1 LGTKEAVAVK
11 GTTGRPEP
19 WHRAP
24 WARIGGV
31 ILLIGLAAALAA
43 PFLVP
48 VDRFRPLVVRQIEA
62 ATGYP
67 IQIDALR
74 LYLVPVVH
82 IRAAGVRMKNPPG
95 RPRGDA
101 VVVKSID
108 IGVAPR
114 ALLSRMLEVTYI
126 AVKGVRAN
134 LVQYPDGRTNF
145 DQTAAPHSARAP
157 GLVPAQRGAPLLSL
171 ARIGTV
177 TVRDVTITT
186 ASSGADRGQA
196 APALTLSGVNA
207 RIRSIDMNA
216 PDWSRTLDIEANLSG
231 ARLSTPSLA
240 KPVLFHT
247 GRLIL
252 KGAAGRGTF
261 SASLDNVRADGT
273 AVIAGLNPPSVTFTI
288 AVPALDVDSLERLG
302 IGGAAGGAATSRGVP
317 AHAAA
322 PANPAPAPRHLLAR
336 GEIKIDRL
344 VASPLEATRFNG
356 RLSVYSSAMVLDSF
370 ALSAYGGLI
379 RGGAAVD
386 YAAATLPLIATAQA
400 RGINLGRMVST
411 LSPQARKITGTLDA
425 DLRLATAAGRDPKA
439 ALTGTGAFAVRN
451 GSFPGLD
458 LKSSLAQMAR
468 ALQLNVPAGDTR
480 FRYFGGDL
488 RIARQRVE
496 SHSLRL
502 QGDDLDGTA
511 GGSLGFDKTLDYTG
525 VAVLKALASGAS
537 ASAGA
542 LPSVSQ
548 LFGKMVPGAAGATGA
563 QVPFSLRGTL
573 DDPKFSLAGTP
584 QFIRSQTT
592 QPPPDQPQPPS
603 LQDLFKLFH

>member
-1 LGTKEAVAVK
+1 M
-11 GTTGRPEP
+11 PDP
-19 WHRAP
+19 WHRRT
-24 WARIGGV
+24 WARVGGV
-31 ILLIGLAAALAA
+31 ILLLGLTVALAV

-82 IRAAGVRMKNPPG
+82 IHAANVRIKNPPG

-101 VVVKSID
+101 AVVKSID

-114 ALLSRMLEVTYI
+114 ALLSRKVEITYI

-145 DQTAAPHSARAP
+145 DQTAAPQSVRAS
-157 GLVPAQRGAPLLSL
+157 GRAPAQRGAPLLSL
-171 ARIGTV
+171 ARIGMV
-177 TVRDVTITT
+177 TVRDVTITA

-196 APALTLSGVNA
+196 APSLTLSGVNA

-216 PDWSRTLDIEANLSG
+216 PDWPRKLDIEASLDR

-240 KPVLFHT
+240 KPVQFQT

-252 KGAAGRGTF
+252 KGAAGRAAF
-261 SASLDNVRADGT
+261 SASLDTVRANGT
-273 AVIAGLNPPSVTFTI
+273 AVIAGLDPLSITFTI
-288 AVPALDVDSLERLG
+288 AVPELDLDRLERLG
-302 IGGAAGGAATSRGVP
+302 IGGTTRGASATRTPAAAGRTP
-317 AHAAA
+317 T
-322 PANPAPAPRHLLAR
+322 PRHLLAR
-336 GEIKIDRL
+336 GEVNVDRL
-344 VASPLEATRFNG
+344 VSSPLEATRISG
-356 RLSVYSSAMVLDSF
+356 RLSVYTSAIVLDSF

-386 YAAATLPLIATAQA
+386 TSAATLPLAATAQA
-400 RGINLGRMVST
+400 RGINLGRMVTT
-411 LSPQARKITGTLDA
+411 LSPHAKITGTLDA
-425 DLRLATAAGRDPKA
+425 DLRLATAVGRDPKA
-439 ALTGTGAFAVRN
+439 ALTGAGTFAVRN

-458 LKSSLAQMAR
+458 LKSSMAQMAR
-468 ALQLNVPAGDTR
+468 VLQLNVPAGDTR

-488 RIARQRVE
+488 RIARQRVQ
-496 SHSLRL
+496 SSSLRL
-502 QGDDLDGTA
+502 NGDDLDGTA

-537 ASAGA
+537 TSEGA
-542 LPSVSQ
+542 LPSVGQ
-548 LFGKMVPGAAGATGA
+548 MLGKLAPGAGGATGA

-584 QFIRSQTT
+584 QFIRNQSP
-592 QPPPDQPQPPS
+592 QPPPSDQSQPPS
-603 LQDLFKLFH
+603 LQDLFKLFR